1 MATAPTD
8 LEVLA
13 KKQQS
18 LVKEVDDLREKVEAE
33 ERKLLERQQAAS
45 AKVDVDLLDAEKKR
59 LQARL
64 EAAKEASKSF
74 TESQTPVELVTDAPT
89 DYAVAVAPAEK
100 KE

>member
-1 MATAPTD
+1 MATVPTD

-13 KKQQS
+13 KQQES
-18 LVKEVDDLREKVEAE
+18 LVKEVEELRQKAETE

-45 AKVDVDLLDAEKKR
+45 VKSDVNLLEAEKAR

-64 EAAKEASKSF
+64 EAAKEASKEF
-74 TESQTPVELVTDAPT
+74 TASLTPAELAENARNE
-89 DYAVAVAPAEK
+89 AVAPAPAEK